1 MDDFFLRPE
10 QRTPERFSESGGNV
24 DRERFLEEVLLPVSK
39 GQPVI
44 YRRFECN
51 TFTLTEPVMVQ
62 PAKLTIIEGAYSMHP
77 LLARYYD
84 YAVFLDIEGE
94 KQKERYGSATHLN
107 QQRIFYKMDSYG
119 A

>member
-1 MDDFFLRPE
+1 M
-10 QRTPERFSESGGNV
+10 
-24 DRERFLEEVLLPVSK
+24 PVSK
-39 GQPVI
+39 GQPVT

-77 LLARYYD
+77 LLAGYYD

-94 KQKERYGSATHLN
+94 KQKERIRKRNTPESAENFLQNGFLWSINTLRN
-107 QQRIFYKMDSYG
+107 AG
-119 A
+119 